1 MGATLTHQTETKDL
15 DTKLWTAAEGGEHAL
30 PVPFR
35 LPGQVTSRDE
45 DGMLGVEGGAVH
57 ESCHEAKCAC
67 HSPGSTAPPGMLAT
81 QEPWSCTTSMNNKT
95 LYPAEHL
102 FVRMLK
108 DTDNPNETPYTATT
122 SGYPLYKGSY
132 GILSSSM
139 GCAPLG
145 FVHNCGDQ
153 YIPYPI
159 QSPHDTRVR
168 QAQYVQTIMGP
179 NPLIIGL
186 WDNTNKVYSKP
197 LYATPIYSFDGKLVY
212 TVKELEVLRMTAEDQ
227 DHLDHMIQC
236 LGDPSL
242 NMEIHRFCVLTDKLD
257 CMEEVL
263 VTNKDQ
269 WGGLAAAKLG
279 AIHRLEMSDALGRI
293 QSQDDGLVD
302 DALHTMQE
310 VQLRGRSG
318 LK

>member
-1 MGATLTHQTETKDL
+1 MME
-15 DTKLWTAAEGGEHAL
+15 
-30 PVPFR
+30 
-35 LPGQVTSRDE
+35 E
-45 DGMLGVEGGAVH
+45 D
-57 ESCHEAKCAC
+57 
-67 HSPGSTAPPGMLAT
+67 
-81 QEPWSCTTSMNNKT
+81 
-95 LYPAEHL
+95 LYPVEHI
-102 FVRMLK
+102 FVRTLK

-122 SGYPLYKGSY
+122 SSYPLYKGSY
-132 GILSSSM
+132 GISSSHV
-139 GCAPLG
+139 GQAPPG
-145 FVHNCGDQ
+145 FVHNCRDQ

-159 QSPHDTRVR
+159 QGPHSDKVQ

-179 NPLIIGL
+179 NPLVIGL
-186 WDNTNKVYSKP
+186 HDNMDKVYSKP
-197 LYATPIYSFDGKLVY
+197 LYATLIYTFNGKPVY
-212 TVKELEVLRMTAEDQ
+212 TIQDLEVLKLTMEDQ

-242 NMEIHRFCVLTDKLD
+242 TMEIHRFCVLTDKLD

-302 DALHTMQE
+302 DALHTVKE
-310 VQLRGRSG
+310 TQLCGHSNLKRG
-318 LK
+318 